1 MTRILV
7 SNTLS
12 PGGFNVRPMNQKFTT
27 DGYCLV
33 FNRAARAISRL
44 YNRHL
49 VCASLTV
56 GQYCILDT
64 VLKTGPI
71 TLRDLGDALVIERSA
86 LLRALKPLST
96 AALLQSSADP
106 SNRRRI
112 LVGITLSGEDRL
124 RLAVS
129 GIRACPRSSHFQ
141 FAHAALL
148 FPVLQPAAL
157 CWSTEQRSRGDK
169 VLRLL

>member
-1 MTRILV
+1 
-7 SNTLS
+7 
-12 PGGFNVRPMNQKFTT
+12 MNQKFTT
-27 DGYCLV
+27 DGYYSV

-64 VLKTGPI
+64 VSKTGPI

-96 AALLQSSADP
+96 AALLQSTADP

-129 GIRACPRSSHFQ
+129 GIRAAEQEIEALHGQIESASFWDTLLRFAGERSSVREKTRF
-141 FAHAALL
+141 
-148 FPVLQPAAL
+148 
-157 CWSTEQRSRGDK
+157 
-169 VLRLL
+169 